1 MMHGQKN
8 IKLKKRGTEFGPAVI
23 SGLLSIAFRAV
34 YRLRLDW
41 LK

>member
-1 MMHGQKN
+1 MGGEEEEEN
-8 IKLKKRGTEFGPAVI
+8 LKKRGTEFGPAVI

-34 YRLRLDW
+34 YRMRLDW

>member
-1 MMHGQKN
+1 MS
-8 IKLKKRGTEFGPAVI
+8 LKMKGREFGPATI
-23 SGLLSIAFRAV
+23 SGLLSVAFRAV

>member
-1 MMHGQKN
+1 MAGWVEMN
-8 IKLKKRGTEFGPAVI
+8 LKKRGTEFRPAVI
-23 SGLLSIAFRAV
+23 SGLLSVAFRAV